1 MRALRIHQFG
11 LNSLK
16 LEQVAVPQQ
25 GPKQVIIAIR
35 LGGISILY
43 NLLIIWE
50 QILVAI
56 KAAGVNPVD
65 VRIASGKFH
74 SFKPP
79 LPYIP
84 GIDGSGVVEAIG
96 SEVTTF
102 KVNNIIFYCLYL
114 IILIIFVYNTAI
126 DNGIIWYSNFNNW

>member
-1 MRALRIHQFG
+1 M
-11 LNSLK
+11 
-16 LEQVAVPQQ
+16 
-25 GPKQVIIAIR
+25 
-35 LGGISILY
+35 
-43 NLLIIWE
+43 

-65 VRIASGKFH
+65 VRLSSGKFH

-84 GIDGSGVVEAIG
+84 GIDGAGIVESIG

-102 KVNNIIFYCLYL
+102 KVKNQTLNFSRSLFIIYL
-114 IILIIFVYNTAI
+114 NLVK
-126 DNGIIWYSNFNNW
+126 